1 MPERGK
7 KFHEFAL
14 QSTLFKG
21 RPDWYFCYLK
31 TEKIAHVLTLLS
43 QSAEPT
49 HREDIDSVARRGG
62 GLCGEIAHL
71 AAGELD
77 ASIVLADIFALLS
90 ALRMLVSQ
98 GGLSA
103 ENGLVLVHEVEQIA
117 ERLARGS
124 HPSPFVSNEDFGV
137 PQIQGDQT
145 PMLGHPMSYG
155 TLDVRHLAALKDNR
169 TKGQSKG
176 QSERM
181 SLILDLV
188 RKKKSLSIKEIAS
201 VIRGCSEK
209 TIQRE
214 LTILIRQGL
223 IRKVGER
230 RWSLY
235 LPA

>member
-21 RPDWYFCYLK
+21 RSDWYFCYLK
-31 TEKIAHVLTLLS
+31 TEKIAHVLTLLA

-49 HREDIDSVARRGG
+49 HREDIDSVGRRAG

-77 ASIVLADIFALLS
+77 ASIVLADVFALLS
-90 ALRMLVSQ
+90 AVRILVSQ
-98 GGLSA
+98 RELSS
-103 ENGLVLVHEVEQIA
+103 ENGLLLVYELEQVA

-137 PQIQGDQT
+137 PQISEGLPLLPRPSFGATQG
-145 PMLGHPMSYG
+145 
-155 TLDVRHLAALKDNR
+155 AALKDNK
-169 TKGQSKG
+169 TKG

-188 RKKKSLSIKEIAS
+188 RKRKSLSIKEIAS
-201 VIRGCSEK
+201 VIKGCSEK

-214 LTILIRQGL
+214 LAILISQGL
-223 IRKVGER
+223 VRKVGER

>member
-1 MPERGK
+1 MPGNNK

-31 TEKIAHVLTLLS
+31 AERVAHVLMTLA

-49 HREDIDSVARRGG
+49 GREDIDAVARRTA

-90 ALRMLVSQ
+90 GVRMLVSQ
-98 GGLSA
+98 GSLSH
-103 ENGLVLVHEVEQIA
+103 ENGLVLVGELEQMA
-117 ERLARGS
+117 ERVARGS
-124 HPSPFVSNEDFGV
+124 HPSPFVSSDDFSV
-137 PQIQGDQT
+137 PQLGAQSALMAGAAFSLAPT
-145 PMLGHPMSYG
+145 P
-155 TLDVRHLAALKDNR
+155 TIKDNK
-169 TKGQSKG
+169 TKGQNKG
-176 QSERM
+176 HSERM
-181 SLILDLV
+181 SLILELV
-188 RKKKSLSIKEIAS
+188 RKRKSLSIKEIAS
-201 VIRGCSEK
+201 VIKGCSEK

-214 LTILIRQGL
+214 LALLISQGL
-223 IRKVGER
+223 VRKVGER